1 MAISSNSRRSSHGA
15 PAKER
20 RARADAAAPLRKLKG
35 ALARP
40 LVIERRDGKL
50 QLALV
55 ERRRARSARGEASV
69 AQLCTE
75 LSARLLAHGAE
86 QAARSMRELIFVHDA
101 LERGGWAG
109 VATLSPL
116 VLGQALQQLEKLAV
130 DEPAAPMTALLD
142 GLRPLLRVARQRE
155 ARESLAHEF
164 RVGDNLEVS
173 ESDFTAFEVA
183 EDEWVATMPSDF
195 VPRPGRDE

>member
-1 MAISSNSRRSSHGA
+1 MASNSNSRRNPHGA

-20 RARADAAAPLRKLKG
+20 RAQAEATAPLRRLKG

-40 LVIERRDGKL
+40 LVLERRDGKL
-50 QLALV
+50 QLTLV
-55 ERRRARSARGEASV
+55 ERRRTRSAAGEAPV

-75 LSARLLAHGAE
+75 LSARLLAHGAD
-86 QAARSMRELIFVHDA
+86 QAARSMRELIFLHDA
-101 LERGGWAG
+101 LEREGWDG
-109 VATLSPL
+109 VAALSPL
-116 VLGQALQQLEKLAV
+116 VLGQALQQLEQLAA
-130 DEPAAPMTALLD
+130 DEPSAPMGTLLER
-142 GLRPLLRVARQRE
+142 LQSLLRVARQRE
-155 ARESLAHEF
+155 ARESLAHDF

-195 VPRPGRDE
+195 TPRPERDD